1 MNVPLDRLYH
11 YLVDC
16 VNHDLVIYGWI
27 PHGSTKL
34 EDFCM
39 LIDPLTP
46 ENWLELRSKITLE
59 EFKLLGSCQNHAVMI
74 CHDQEPLDFNRYSF
88 KDFQKIIKKQHQEY
102 REKFQIENIDR
113 QSVVNYYAH
122 LGLRGLA
129 RPINHYDHTLLL
141 HSEKNSLHVS
151 QYSQKG
157 YIPVY
162 YWSHGMIALDWFR
175 YAEHDP
181 KLQLDP
187 VKIQKD
193 FLIYNRAWAGTR
205 EYRLC
210 FAEQLVQNHLHDNCK
225 MSFNSCDGGYYG
237 QHQFV
242 NPEFQITNFNLPNFF
257 PINTHPASASADYCV
272 EDYVSTGIEIVLETL
287 FDDHRWHLTEK
298 SLRPIACGKPFV
310 LMATPGSLQYLRQYG
325 FKTFDGL
332 IDETY
337 DSIQNPKQRL
347 QAVIAEMKRISVLP
361 AQQKTKLFSDLDSI
375 AKFNKHLFFTSFFDS
390 LVNEY
395 KQNMD
400 SAMIEMAQHRLGHNC
415 AVITQLM
422 Q

>member
-1 MNVPLDRLYH
+1 MSVPLDRLYH
-11 YLVDC
+11 YLGDC
-16 VNHDLVIYGWI
+16 VNHDLVIYRWA
-27 PHGSTKL
+27 PHGSRKL
-34 EDFCM
+34 ED
-39 LIDPLTP
+39 LTQLTNYP
-46 ENWLELRSKITLE
+46 EYQWYNNPIAI
-59 EFKLLGSCQNHAVMI
+59 F
-74 CHDQEPLDFNRYSF
+74 HDQEPLDYDFYTQDQVQNQVNQQHSKWSVDRTFNDAALEYIS
-88 KDFQKIIKKQHQEY
+88 QQH
-102 REKFQIENIDR
+102 
-113 QSVVNYYAH
+113 
-122 LGLRGLA
+122 LRA
-129 RPINHYDHTLLL
+129 VTDCANQYDLTILV
-141 HSEKNSLHVS
+141 HSEQCSWQVDH
-151 QYSQKG
+151 YSNKG
-157 YIPVY
+157 FVPVY
-162 YWSHGMIALDWFR
+162 YWSHAVIAQDWFR

-210 FAEQLVQNHLHDNCK
+210 FAEQLVQNHLYDNCK

-242 NPEFQITNFNLPNFF
+242 NPEFQITNFNLDNFF
-257 PINTHPASASADYCV
+257 PGNTHPSSSSADYCV
-272 EDYVSTGIEIVLETL
+272 EDYATTGIEIVLETL

-298 SLRPIACGKPFV
+298 SLRPIACGKPFI
-310 LMATPGSLQYLRQYG
+310 LMATSGSLQYLRQYG

-337 DSIQNPKQRL
+337 DSISNPKQRL

-361 AQQKTKLFSDLDSI
+361 VQQKTKLFMDLDSI
-375 AKFNKHLFFTSFFDS
+375 AKFNKHLFFTGFFDG
-390 LVNEY
+390 LVKEY
-395 KQNMD
+395 TQNMD
-400 SAMIEMAQHRLGHNC
+400 SAMIEMARHRLGHNC